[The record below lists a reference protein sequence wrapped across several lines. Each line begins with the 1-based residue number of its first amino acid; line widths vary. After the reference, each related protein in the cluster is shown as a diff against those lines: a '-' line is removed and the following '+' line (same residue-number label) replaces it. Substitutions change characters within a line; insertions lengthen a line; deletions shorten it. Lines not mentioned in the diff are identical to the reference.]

1 MSVAVQAGVVVVASL
16 TSLHPS
22 VRDRSMGR
30 VVPGHTE
37 RRGRPGQF
45 LANSGNELRVEWK
58 SGKPRTAEQIGGPG
72 WCGANGIRCGFRAAG
87 MMMVAARS
95 SSSTS
100 FFFFALGKRG
110 SSGAADRDAA
120 G

>member
-1 MSVAVQAGVVVVASL
+1 MYSYFLLKKRTEVVGSTKFSTVSVAVQAGVVVVASL

-45 LANSGNELRVEWK
+45 LASSGNELRVEWK

-72 WCGANGIRCGFRAAG
+72 WCGANGVRCGGHGRHDDG
-87 MMMVAARS
+87 G
-95 SSSTS
+95 ST
-100 FFFFALGKRG
+100 
-110 SSGAADRDAA
+110 
-120 G
+120 